1 MQAIVP
7 PVLGTLSDWTHA
19 LYRSWRNIVWLGS
32 DIVPKLEEQ
41 SNLVTGIVPRITG
54 TLGTCS

>member
-7 PVLGTLSDWTHA
+7 PVLGTLSDWTRA
-19 LYRSWRNIVWLGS
+19 LYHSWRNIVWLGS